1 MSTTFRYSVASDF
14 HQPLGSNKKNVF
26 ERNNSTVSSTNSLM
40 SNNSDTNTAATAA
53 TTSTSGSTTNNVKR
67 MHSSLISKYN
77 SNRSTI
83 FTNDTDSISSSMSY
97 DNNSTLASS
106 VSPNSPANHHSGK
119 HQHQLPSYMMN
130 KSPQYIHQSTSRHSN
145 LNHTNNLL
153 HNTHSNHSQHSQH
166 QHILNEDLVT
176 LNSSMDNL
184 EDGFYKLIR
193 LDTRISFESYYVEQ
207 KQEQYK
213 VKLQLNKHQIDL
225 LRYTWNQMLLEE
237 SNEDEIFDDGGID
250 NYDLDEEGNIEENIN
265 AYYANNDSI
274 PGAFPTGYNN
284 SRRRIIKRKIVS

>member
-1 MSTTFRYSVASDF
+1 
-14 HQPLGSNKKNVF
+14 
-26 ERNNSTVSSTNSLM
+26 
-40 SNNSDTNTAATAA
+40 
-53 TTSTSGSTTNNVKR
+53 
-67 MHSSLISKYN
+67 
-77 SNRSTI
+77 
-83 FTNDTDSISSSMSY
+83 
-97 DNNSTLASS
+97 
-106 VSPNSPANHHSGK
+106 
-119 HQHQLPSYMMN
+119 
-130 KSPQYIHQSTSRHSN
+130 
-145 LNHTNNLL
+145 
-153 HNTHSNHSQHSQH
+153 
-166 QHILNEDLVT
+166 
-176 LNSSMDNL
+176 MDNL

-274 PGAFPTGYNN
+274 PGAFPLVT
-284 SRRRIIKRKIVS
+284 IIVEEESLKENRLVMLMVVEVQIQIQIL

>member
-1 MSTTFRYSVASDF
+1 
-14 HQPLGSNKKNVF
+14 
-26 ERNNSTVSSTNSLM
+26 
-40 SNNSDTNTAATAA
+40 
-53 TTSTSGSTTNNVKR
+53 
-67 MHSSLISKYN
+67 
-77 SNRSTI
+77 
-83 FTNDTDSISSSMSY
+83 MSY

-225 LRYTWNQMLLEE
+225 LRYT
-237 SNEDEIFDDGGID
+237 
-250 NYDLDEEGNIEENIN
+250 
-265 AYYANNDSI
+265 
-274 PGAFPTGYNN
+274 
-284 SRRRIIKRKIVS
+284 

>member
-1 MSTTFRYSVASDF
+1 
-14 HQPLGSNKKNVF
+14 
-26 ERNNSTVSSTNSLM
+26 M

-53 TTSTSGSTTNNVKR
+53 TSGSTTNNVKR

-106 VSPNSPANHHSGK
+106 VSPNSPANHHSSK

-250 NYDLDEEGNIEENIN
+250 NYDLDEEGN
-265 AYYANNDSI
+265 
-274 PGAFPTGYNN
+274 
-284 SRRRIIKRKIVS
+284 